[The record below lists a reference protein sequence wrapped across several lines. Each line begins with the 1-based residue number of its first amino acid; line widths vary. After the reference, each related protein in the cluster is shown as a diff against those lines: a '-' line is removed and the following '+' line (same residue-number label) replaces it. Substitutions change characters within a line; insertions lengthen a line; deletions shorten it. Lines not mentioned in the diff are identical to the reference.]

1 MLNLCMIAA
10 VGKNFE
16 LGKNNQLLCHLP
28 ADLKRFKSITS
39 GYPVIM
45 GDKTWESLP
54 IKPLP
59 NRRNI
64 VITLNKN
71 ADYEHCEIV
80 HTIDDA
86 VALVENE
93 EKAFIIGGAT
103 IYKLFINKIDTLYL
117 TRIDAAFDDADVFFP
132 EIDFNQW
139 KLIAEEMSDKDEKNL
154 YGMTFQIFTKTNK
167 LLICTWLSQKSKS
180 FTTKFTK
187 IFHKVHKSLNYNTLI
202 LCSSCFLCV
211 LCG

>member
-1 MLNLCMIAA
+1 MNLCMIAA
-10 VGKNFE
+10 IGNNYE

-28 ADLKRFKSITS
+28 ADLKRFKEITS

-59 NRRNI
+59 KRRNI

-71 ADYEHCEIV
+71 AIYTDCEIV

-86 VALVENE
+86 IELVKNE

-117 TRIDAAFDDADVFFP
+117 TRIDADFEADVFFP
-132 EIDFNQW
+132 TLDFTQW
-139 KLIAEEMSDKDEKNL
+139 QMLEEVVHKKDEKN
-154 YGMTFQIFTKTNK
+154 
-167 LLICTWLSQKSKS
+167 
-180 FTTKFTK
+180 
-187 IFHKVHKSLNYNTLI
+187 SLNMKFQKYKRIKL
-202 LCSSCFLCV
+202 
-211 LCG
+211 

>member
-10 VGKNFE
+10 VGNNFE

-28 ADLKRFKSITS
+28 ADLKRFKEITS
-39 GYPVIM
+39 GFPVIM

-64 VITLNKN
+64 VITLDKN
-71 ADYEHCEIV
+71 FIAESGKQKAESTHSSAAVSPSSLSCEIV

-86 VALVENE
+86 IALVKNE

-103 IYKLFINKIDTLYL
+103 IYKLFIDKIDTLYL
-117 TRIDAAFDDADVFFP
+117 TRIDANFDADVFFP
-132 EIDFNQW
+132 NVDFNEW
-139 KLIAEEMSDKDEKNL
+139 NLVEEVVYEKDEKNGF
-154 YGMTFQIFTKTNK
+154 GMRFQVYKQARQADSVRTK
-167 LLICTWLSQKSKS
+167 
-180 FTTKFTK
+180 
-187 IFHKVHKSLNYNTLI
+187 
-202 LCSSCFLCV
+202 
-211 LCG
+211 

>member
-1 MLNLCMIAA
+1 MIAV

-16 LGKNNQLLCHLP
+16 LGKNNRLLCHLP
-28 ADLKRFKSITS
+28 ADLKRFKTITS

-71 ADYEHCEIV
+71 ANYEHCELV
-80 HTIDDA
+80 HTIEDT
-86 VALVENE
+86 VTLVENE

-103 IYKLFINKIDTLYL
+103 IYKLFIDSIDTLYL
-117 TRIDAAFDDADVFFP
+117 THVDANFDDADVFFP
-132 EIDFNQW
+132 NVDFTQW
-139 KLIAEEMSDKDEKNL
+139 KLIEEEVYEKDEKNEF
-154 YGMTFQIFTKTNK
+154 GMRFRIYSKVSPIPRHNTF
-167 LLICTWLSQKSKS
+167 
-180 FTTKFTK
+180 
-187 IFHKVHKSLNYNTLI
+187 
-202 LCSSCFLCV
+202 
-211 LCG
+211 